1 MMTMIMTYSR
11 PKSRPGMREE
21 TRTCVMRDAPC
32 GSMVTGHFGPKT
44 VRNRDASAPFG
55 WVRLR
60 TPKCRDISA
69 LRPEVSKRHSRTVQ
83 PHGPIELMSRHYGD
97 RNVSMLQCPDAEVS
111 GHRASAEVS
120 RVRAVLGPMCV
131 APPFTGISS
140 TAAAAYIARSDTDC
154 IRCSCQQDT
163 RR

>member
-11 PKSRPGMREE
+11 LNSRPGMREE

-60 TPKCRDISA
+60 TPKCQDISA
-69 LRPEVSKRHSRTVQ
+69 LRPEVCKRHCRTVQ

-97 RNVSMLQCPDAEVS
+97 RNVSMLKCPDAEVS
-111 GHRASAEVS
+111 GHARQCRSVS
-120 RVRAVLGPMCV
+120 SPRCLGSDVCGSTV
-131 APPFTGISS
+131 HWYILHSS
-140 TAAAAYIARSDTDC
+140 SSLYRTLRHRLYSLQL
-154 IRCSCQQDT
+154 ST
-163 RR
+163 RHS